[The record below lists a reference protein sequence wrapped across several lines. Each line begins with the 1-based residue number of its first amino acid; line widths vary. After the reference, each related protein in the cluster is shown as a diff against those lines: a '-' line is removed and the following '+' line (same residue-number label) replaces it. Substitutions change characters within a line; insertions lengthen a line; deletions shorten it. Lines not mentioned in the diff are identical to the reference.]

1 MERAIGRPG
10 PGTPVAA
17 TPGRLP
23 QKPGV
28 AFKHA
33 MARAMEGWGP
43 DAPATAARPRP
54 GTAVAAARPAAAV
67 QQARAPAAPP
77 APLPQARVP
86 LPPAPVQQARAPA
99 APPAPR
105 AEPAERPGAFRQ
117 LIARLETGPGRPD
130 HGYGARNTGSGAL
143 GRYQMLPVALRDI
156 GWQDATGQWTE
167 AAARHGVRSEAEFL
181 ATPAAQEAAMS
192 AYLRRAELQLERNGS
207 LSRAGA
213 SIAGMDGAAVP
224 LTDAGLV
231 AAAHRAGAH
240 SVARYLA
247 HLGGGADSPLS
258 AADRNT
264 FAAVE
269 RRLRQF
275 AELPYQVASRRT
287 PPSA

>member
-43 DAPATAARPRP
+43 DAPAAALRPRP
-54 GTAVAAARPAAAV
+54 GAAVAASRPAAA
-67 QQARAPAAPP
+67 
-77 APLPQARVP
+77 
-86 LPPAPVQQARAPA
+86 PAPVQQARAPL
-99 APPAPR
+99 APAVAR
-105 AEPAERPGAFRQ
+105 TEPAERAGAFRQ

-130 HGYGARNTGSGAL
+130 HGYGARNAASGAL

-156 GWQDATGQWTE
+156 GWQDAAGQWTE

-181 ATPAAQEAAMS
+181 GTPAAQEAAMS
-192 AYLRRAELQLERNGS
+192 AYLRRAEVQLERNGS
-207 LSRAGA
+207 LSRVGG
-213 SIAGMDGAAVP
+213 SVAGMDGGAVP

-247 HLGGGADSPLS
+247 HLGSGGEAPLS
-258 AADRNT
+258 AADRTT

-275 AELPYQVASRRT
+275 AELPYQVAGQGGGRRA
-287 PPSA
+287 PPAA